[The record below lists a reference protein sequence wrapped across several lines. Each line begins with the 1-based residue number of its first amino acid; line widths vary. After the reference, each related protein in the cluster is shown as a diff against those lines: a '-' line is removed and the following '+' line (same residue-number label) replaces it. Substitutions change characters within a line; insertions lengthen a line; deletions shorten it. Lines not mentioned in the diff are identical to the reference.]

1 MQSYRFE
8 KEEISEIEKIIFKF
22 LWSKSDTQNG
32 VDRIKRSIM
41 KNDHTSGGMSI
52 SDIECLN
59 RSLKLRQFI
68 RARNSRHAIAYIQTI
83 LTGSVNILFE
93 YTSINTM
100 EAICEIAQETINII
114 TDYQRS
120 VYEKMTKEEYESDTI
135 TIDEIAAINL
145 KKYFKRKSKT
155 FISCMLVPLTKNEI
169 HTLGELV
176 QAFECENNTNR
187 NKSMKMILMNI
198 PNKFKEISECQNE
211 NFNSDDDNMKSIMI
225 SKGRRVQLNNVTV
238 KQLQCLLKIALGKVE
253 SLDARSKLGI
263 NTFDENNI
271 LNFRSNCKNPKLR
284 NIYFRLIHNDFFTYA
299 RMKKYKMTNSD
310 KCIRCDEIEN
320 TKHLLWECSHVRNIW
335 TLFNN
340 FMTKLNCDN
349 EKVLTYE
356 DVFIPGKSSSICII
370 KIRLIQELI
379 QMDRPKNWT
388 DKNIEQICIEIMK
401 IEKYNAIINRTIFK
415 FESKWQNIQNQIM
428 K

>member
-1 MQSYRFE
+1 
-8 KEEISEIEKIIFKF
+8 
-22 LWSKSDTQNG
+22 
-32 VDRIKRSIM
+32 
-41 KNDHTSGGMSI
+41 
-52 SDIECLN
+52 
-59 RSLKLRQFI
+59 
-68 RARNSRHAIAYIQTI
+68 
-83 LTGSVNILFE
+83 
-93 YTSINTM
+93 
-100 EAICEIAQETINII
+100 
-114 TDYQRS
+114 
-120 VYEKMTKEEYESDTI
+120 
-135 TIDEIAAINL
+135 
-145 KKYFKRKSKT
+145 
-155 FISCMLVPLTKNEI
+155 
-169 HTLGELV
+169 
-176 QAFECENNTNR
+176 
-187 NKSMKMILMNI
+187 
-198 PNKFKEISECQNE
+198 
-211 NFNSDDDNMKSIMI
+211 MKSIMI
-225 SKGRRVQLNNVTV
+225 LKGRRVQLNNVTV
-238 KQLQCLLKIALGKVE
+238 KQLQCLLKIALRKVE
-253 SLDARSKLGI
+253 SLDAKSKLGI

-340 FMTKLNCDN
+340 FMTKLTCEN
-349 EKVLTYE
+349 ENVLNYE